1 MQENRKISNSKLDEL
16 CRLSHLVLAD
26 SERLLIHRSLEFF
39 VGSLTELDSV
49 QTENVIPLT
58 QCHENSL
65 VTREDSPSTN
75 TDLQQLQQLTSH
87 TKNRLY
93 IVPKVFDR

>member
-1 MQENRKISNSKLDEL
+1 VQKTRKINNSKLDEL
-16 CRLSHLVLAD
+16 CRLSYLALAD

-39 VGSLTELDSV
+39 IGSLTELESV
-49 QTENVIPLT
+49 PTENVIPLT
-58 QCHENSL
+58 QCQEDST

-75 TDLQQLQQLTSH
+75 PDLQQLQQLTSH
-87 TKNRLY
+87 TLNQLY